1 MKNIFIDFDGTII
14 NDKKKQYKAFY
25 KTVNT
30 LNVQNDLDFE
40 TFLKLKSNYLSNY
53 EVLQSVSKTSINKF
67 EFNKIYKTHV
77 EKIHLLYED
86 KLFEDALN
94 LLKII
99 YEKGYRC
106 YLVTN
111 RQYYFRL
118 LIQLKFLNINKF
130 FHQVILSS
138 KYKNKFSAI
147 NSESIPLNQNDIFIS
162 DNLQDFEE
170 FDLIKIYLGNEN
182 LKNKKII
189 KVYSLTQL
197 INLKLL

>member
-30 LNVQNDLDFE
+30 LNVHNDLDFE
-40 TFLKLKSNYLSNY
+40 TFLKLKSNHLSNY

-77 EKIHLLYED
+77 EKIQLLYED

-94 LLKII
+94 LLKSI
-99 YEKGYRC
+99 YEKGYKC

-111 RQYYFRL
+111 RQYYLRL
-118 LIQLKFLNINKF
+118 LIQLKYLNINKF

-182 LKNKKII
+182 FKNKKII
-189 KVYSLTQL
+189 KVDSLTQL

>member
-1 MKNIFIDFDGTII
+1 MD
-14 NDKKKQYKAFY
+14 
-25 KTVNT
+25 
-30 LNVQNDLDFE
+30 
-40 TFLKLKSNYLSNY
+40 
-53 EVLQSVSKTSINKF
+53 VSEHNSI
-67 EFNKIYKTHV
+67 
-77 EKIHLLYED
+77 
-86 KLFEDALN
+86 N
-94 LLKII
+94 LLKSI
-99 YEKGYRC
+99 YEKGYKC

-118 LIQLKFLNINKF
+118 LIQLKYLNINKF

-182 LKNKKII
+182 FKNKKII
-189 KVYSLTQL
+189 KVDSLTQL

>member
-30 LNVQNDLDFE
+30 LNVHNDLDFE
-40 TFLKLKSNYLSNY
+40 TFLKLKSNHLSNY

-77 EKIHLLYED
+77 EKIQLLYED

-94 LLKII
+94 LLKSI
-99 YEKGYRC
+99 YEKGYKC

-111 RQYYFRL
+111 GPGTESNEPTSGLDKKYDNFDFT
-118 LIQLKFLNINKF
+118 KEE
-130 FHQVILSS
+130 SEAG
-138 KYKNKFSAI
+138 YKNFCVIKCKI
-147 NSESIPLNQNDIFIS
+147 ESIEWLY
-162 DNLQDFEE
+162 LAAKGHRRALLDFN
-170 FDLIKIYLGNEN
+170 GS
-182 LKNKKII
+182 KKFTWL
-189 KVYSLTQL
+189 VP
-197 INLKLL
+197 

>member
-1 MKNIFIDFDGTII
+1 M
-14 NDKKKQYKAFY
+14 
-25 KTVNT
+25 
-30 LNVQNDLDFE
+30 
-40 TFLKLKSNYLSNY
+40 
-53 EVLQSVSKTSINKF
+53 
-67 EFNKIYKTHV
+67 
-77 EKIHLLYED
+77 
-86 KLFEDALN
+86 
-94 LLKII
+94 
-99 YEKGYRC
+99 
-106 YLVTN
+106 VTN

-118 LIQLKFLNINKF
+118 LIQLKYLNINKF

-182 LKNKKII
+182 FKNKKII
-189 KVYSLTQL
+189 KVDSMTQL

>member
-147 NSESIPLNQNDIFIS
+147 NSERIPLNQNDIFIS

-189 KVYSLTQL
+189 KVDSLTQL